1 MLRILLNSFQ
11 LLSIECIE
19 SGQLPSDRFIK
30 EPILSKDDLQRG
42 HAVLH
47 DRSSGDL
54 LFFLPFVEQR
64 SRTLPDALFVHIR
77 PRAERGA
84 RRDQLTITTSGKVER
99 QRDFLDDRALDRY
112 PSPFF
117 PQAGARLPKL
127 QASRLRVPSPLPS
140 LLLLHF
146 LLALF
151 YLSLFLSSAA
161 ISSFARYIGTH

>member
-77 PRAERGA
+77 PRAERSSSRLLRA
-84 RRDQLTITTSGKVER
+84 ERWRDREIFSMTEHWTAILLLFFRKPVLGYQSYKP
-99 QRDFLDDRALDRY
+99 RDFGCHPR
-112 PSPFF
+112 F
-117 PQAGARLPKL
+117 PL
-127 QASRLRVPSPLPS
+127 SSCCIF
-140 LLLLHF
+140 F
-146 LLALF
+146 LLF
-151 YLSLFLSSAA
+151 STSLFFSRRPPYPLSQD
-161 ISSFARYIGTH
+161 I